1 MATSMASILF
11 TLLGCIFIAY
21 VIVSIVLFIVDGVNA
36 KREGRKRTVGLTV
49 MFIVAMALLGLTIVF
64 CALLFALTMAIVSSM

>member
-49 MFIVAMALLGLTIVF
+49 MFIVAMALL
-64 CALLFALTMAIVSSM
+64 

>member
-1 MATSMASILF
+1 MTTSIASILF